1 MCRWEIGYGE
11 VQENLSSESEMN
23 KAELIERVTTDLQ
36 KLGLTLQRNA
46 GTDLSMEAE
55 LLDAQWTTGRRT
67 IRYEAAIFFDEG
79 RRTVVMH
86 ERTAEKGGGFS
97 FGFQGESSVQVGR
110 TLRRKVTIV
119 SYGPEGK
126 AIEFSF
132 DIGAIVETVRSAA
145 QQAGWSFQSV
155 LRKSSA
161 MWPKGYIPAS
171 DPTTEAAPVSRPPSS
186 ARSTKAS
193 NWPSIMGRVGLALW
207 SLLVLLILIGY
218 EASWGGWMACVL
230 ILGGGFVLQTR
241 FRRSGCLIQL
251 LLGVATVVVTLVV
264 LAMVA
269 PPSAE

>member
-1 MCRWEIGYGE
+1 
-11 VQENLSSESEMN
+11 MN
-23 KAELIERVTTDLQ
+23 KAELIERVATDLQ
-36 KLGLTLQRNA
+36 KLGFTLQRNA
-46 GTDLSMEAE
+46 GTDLSIEAE

-86 ERTAEKGGGFS
+86 EKTAEKGGGFS

-110 TLRRKVTIV
+110 TLRRNVTIV

-132 DIGAIVETVRSAA
+132 DIGAIVKTVRSAA

-171 DPTTEAAPVSRPPSS
+171 GYPTTEAAPVSRPPSS
-186 ARSTKAS
+186 ACSTVAS
-193 NWPSIMGRVGLALW
+193 GWPSIMARVGLALW
-207 SLLVLLILIGY
+207 SLLVMLMLIGY
-218 EASWGGWMACVL
+218 EASWGGWLACVL
-230 ILGGGFVLQTR
+230 ILGGGFILQTR

-264 LAMVA
+264 LAIVA
-269 PPSAE
+269 PHSAE